1 MISLNL
7 RIKTLPA
14 TAWGLG
20 ITYPQSIKRLGHFL
34 TADNISA
41 GTLNGGRAYPALWMW
56 LPELQKWAML
66 DSDMNA
72 WAEDEKGTPLSLA
85 EMRERYIDGREI
97 VYRPLLNSDNDFVY
111 YRAYW
116 AKNLYWFDTWETTG
130 YGREDNNPAYRNNN
144 RHIVLVPSGF
154 KGFELPDHSVLTT
167 DTSRFWAAPQN

>member
-7 RIKTLPA
+7 RIKTLPV

-41 GTLNGGRAYPALWMW
+41 GTLNGGRAYPALWKYTRSIEPAFNCRLHSILLHELLLSEGIVNRFVTCHPADSEDSDCHVVNLVW

-116 AKNLYWFDTWETTG
+116 AKNLYRFDT
-130 YGREDNNPAYRNNN
+130 
-144 RHIVLVPSGF
+144 
-154 KGFELPDHSVLTT
+154 
-167 DTSRFWAAPQN
+167 